1 VPARILREVGVDLGR
16 EVAAL
21 AHQPRSLDVKASP
34 LRGHAEY
41 ARAQGPALG
50 VEPEGSFH
58 RLDAVGQRQE
68 IEDVA
73 PREDQHQ
80 LFLGVVA

>member
-1 VPARILREVGVDLGR
+1 
-16 EVAAL
+16 
-21 AHQPRSLDVKASP
+21 
-34 LRGHAEY
+34 
-41 ARAQGPALG
+41 